1 MASSK
6 RSPAGCGT
14 IRKKVVQRGGKEYVY
29 WEARYSNGFDPGTGK
44 QIQKSISGKTQKE
57 VAQKLKAVTA
67 AIDEGTYVAPCKMTV
82 GQWLDIWTAEYLG
95 AIKPRT
101 VNHYQGVVNYRIK
114 PGLGAVKLDALNPH
128 TIQSYYNSLS
138 KEGRAPKTIRNLHGI
153 LHKALQQA
161 VSNSYIKSN
170 PADSCILPRA
180 VRKELKPLDEGMIS
194 SFLKAIQ
201 GHQFEELFTVTLFTG
216 MREGEALGLL

>member
-57 VAQKLKAVTA
+57 VVQKLKAVTA
-67 AIDEGTYVAPCKMTV
+67 AIDEGTYIAPCKMTV
-82 GQWLDIWTAEYLG
+82 GQWLDIWANEYLG
-95 AIKPRT
+95 AVKPRT
-101 VNHYQGVVNYRIK
+101 ANHYQGVVNSRIK

-128 TIQSYYNSLS
+128 TFPYIDRSPPGSGDNQSFQQFSS
-138 KEGRAPKTIRNLHGI
+138 HQDHGFTQGEFMGN
-153 LHKALQQA
+153 KA
-161 VSNSYIKSN
+161 
-170 PADSCILPRA
+170 
-180 VRKELKPLDEGMIS
+180 
-194 SFLKAIQ
+194 
-201 GHQFEELFTVTLFTG
+201 H
-216 MREGEALGLL
+216 

>member
-6 RSPAGCGT
+6 RAAAGCGT

-67 AIDEGTYVAPCKMTV
+67 AIDEGTYITPCKMTV

-128 TIQSYYNSLS
+128 TIQSYYNSLA
-138 KEGRAPKTIRNLHGI
+138 KEGLAPKTIRNLHGI

-170 PADSCILPRA
+170 PAEHCIL
-180 VRKELKPLDEGMIS
+180 
-194 SFLKAIQ
+194 
-201 GHQFEELFTVTLFTG
+201 
-216 MREGEALGLL
+216 GL